1 MAQGEPVLHRSSYYP
16 NKEGNSSLTMAL
28 RLPPPPP
35 PPPPPHPPNH
45 HSSSNGGSSSS
56 GGSYNNNYNNNN
68 NSGNSGNNNV
78 SNNSGS
84 NSGSNTNNSNSNT
97 NYPYKSITMQSGLMF
112 LLVGA
117 VFVRMLGFFRQHW
130 NTPGKKRLGYLD
142 VAENGSGL
150 SSYRDNPLRNR
161 KHPSSPKH
169 PAISST
175 PPQSI
180 NVETMRHLQS
190 SGIRM
195 MAHGVHCE
203 PRKVWISIDDQSIIW
218 QSEFKKGIPDM
229 NGKRSLVAVRGS
241 VHRIDW
247 QSIEYIDVGKR
258 TDALKQATAV
268 ADHLCF
274 SLLTPDGSL
283 DLQSNSQLE
292 RDTLVSCLGIK
303 LDEVHGGDW
312 RQLFTTTDGGETQS
326 IPGSSPSDV
335 ITSSSFSTI
344 NQPYRDLTL
353 DV

>member
-1 MAQGEPVLHRSSYYP
+1 
-16 NKEGNSSLTMAL
+16 MAL

-35 PPPPPHPPNH
+35 PKPPPPPNH

-56 GGSYNNNYNNNN
+56 GGSYNNYNNN
-68 NSGNSGNNNV
+68 NSGNNNGSNNNDDATGG
-78 SNNSGS
+78 SNNS
-84 NSGSNTNNSNSNT
+84 
-97 NYPYKSITMQSGLMF
+97 NYPYKDITMQSGLMF
-112 LLVGA
+112 LVVGA
-117 VFVRMLGFFRQHW
+117 FFVHMVGFFRQNC
-130 NTPGKKRLGYLD
+130 NTAGKKRLGYLD

-150 SSYRDNPLRNR
+150 PTYRDNPLRNR
-161 KHPSSPKH
+161 KHASSPKH
-169 PAISST
+169 PAISNT

-180 NVETMRHLQS
+180 NVETMKHLQS

-218 QSEFKKGIPDM
+218 QSEFQKGIPDM
-229 NGKRSLVAVRGS
+229 NGKRSFVAVRGS
-241 VHRIDW
+241 LHRIDW
-247 QSIEYIDVGKR
+247 KSIEYIDVGKR

-312 RQLFTTTDGGETQS
+312 RQLFTTTDGGQTQS
-326 IPGSSPSDV
+326 VPGSSSSGV
-335 ITSSSFSTI
+335 FTSSSFSII
-344 NQPYRDLTL
+344 NHPYRDLTL